1 MVESWRDFSQPN
13 RFCNVSPVNFE
24 CYLMLDGEM
33 KRWKKEEIFWNLM
46 NDYLGNVVVEYIR
59 YEFLNL
65 LNSNELT
72 RFFSNI
78 LMNKLE

>member
-1 MVESWRDFSQPN
+1 
-13 RFCNVSPVNFE
+13 
-24 CYLMLDGEM
+24 
-33 KRWKKEEIFWNLM
+33 M

-65 LNSNELT
+65 LNSDELT

-78 LMNKLE
+78 LMNKLEWIIIIIFLSISKVNLINDLKLI

>member
-1 MVESWRDFSQPN
+1 
-13 RFCNVSPVNFE
+13 
-24 CYLMLDGEM
+24 
-33 KRWKKEEIFWNLM
+33 M
-46 NDYLGNVVVEYIR
+46 NDYLGNLVVEYIR

-78 LMNKLE
+78 LMNKLEWIIIIIFLSISKVNLINDLKLI

>member
-1 MVESWRDFSQPN
+1 
-13 RFCNVSPVNFE
+13 
-24 CYLMLDGEM
+24 
-33 KRWKKEEIFWNLM
+33 M

-78 LMNKLE
+78 LMNKLEWIIIIIFLSISKVNLINDLKLI

>member
-1 MVESWRDFSQPN
+1 
-13 RFCNVSPVNFE
+13 
-24 CYLMLDGEM
+24 
-33 KRWKKEEIFWNLM
+33 M

-65 LNSNELT
+65 FDSDELT

-78 LMNKLE
+78 LMNKLEWIIIIFLSISKVNDLKLI

>member
-1 MVESWRDFSQPN
+1 
-13 RFCNVSPVNFE
+13 
-24 CYLMLDGEM
+24 
-33 KRWKKEEIFWNLM
+33 M
-46 NDYLGNVVVEYIR
+46 NDYLGNVVEYIR

-65 LNSNELT
+65 FDSDELT

>member
-1 MVESWRDFSQPN
+1 
-13 RFCNVSPVNFE
+13 
-24 CYLMLDGEM
+24 
-33 KRWKKEEIFWNLM
+33 M

-65 LNSNELT
+65 LNSDELT

>member
-1 MVESWRDFSQPN
+1 
-13 RFCNVSPVNFE
+13 
-24 CYLMLDGEM
+24 
-33 KRWKKEEIFWNLM
+33 M

-65 LNSNELT
+65 LNSDELS

-78 LMNKLE
+78 LMNKLEWIIIIIFLSISKVNLINDLKLI